1 MRCSI
6 LPRMPD
12 IDLGPN
18 DYKIRDPRTGRWHV
32 PANPK
37 LAGALGLVVVGVL
50 IFLFFRRD
58 EMTSETMFGVVT
70 MFAFFAGGLLGLWA
84 RKSY

>member
-1 MRCSI
+1 
-6 LPRMPD
+6 MPD
-12 IDLGPN
+12 LDLGPD

-37 LAGALGLVVVGVL
+37 LAGALGIVLIGVL
-50 IFLFFRRD
+50 IFLFIRRD
-58 EMTSETMFGVVT
+58 EMTSETLFGVVA
-70 MFAFFAGGLLGLWA
+70 MFSLFAGGLLGLSA